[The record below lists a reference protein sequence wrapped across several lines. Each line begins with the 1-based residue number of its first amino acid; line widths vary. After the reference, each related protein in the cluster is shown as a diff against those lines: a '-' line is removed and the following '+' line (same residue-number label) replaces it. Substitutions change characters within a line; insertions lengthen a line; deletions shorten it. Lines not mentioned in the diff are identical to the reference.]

1 MRMKFEKIEVVVP
14 PLALYKTVAWR
25 DVNVIVR
32 PELKRGEMSKP
43 PEKWAVAG
51 FRESVPAQ
59 LLIPALTNPEFRRRN
74 LLQVGSRNME
84 P

>member
-1 MRMKFEKIEVVVP
+1 M
-14 PLALYKTVAWR
+14 
-25 DVNVIVR
+25 NVIVCPDLER
-32 PELKRGEMSKP
+32 DEMPKQ

-59 LLIPALTNPEFRRRN
+59 LLLLALANPEFCRRN
-74 LLQVGSRNME
+74 LLQVGSWNME